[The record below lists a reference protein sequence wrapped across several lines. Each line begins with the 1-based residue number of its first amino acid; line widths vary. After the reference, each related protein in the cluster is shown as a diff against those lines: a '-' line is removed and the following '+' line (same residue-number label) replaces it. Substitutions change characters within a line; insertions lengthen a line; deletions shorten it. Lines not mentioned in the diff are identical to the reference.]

1 MLTPWNTAPRS
12 DTAPTHTAPTDT
24 APTDTRPAHTPRRAA
39 VAVAGLTALAGLAG
53 CGGAGADGPSGRM
66 DVVASF
72 YPAAWLAKEVG
83 GPNVAVQ
90 TLTRPGAEPHDL
102 ELTAKQVARIEKA
115 GLAVYVK
122 GVQPAVDDAVAKH
135 AKDTSLDAASL
146 VRTLPP
152 PAEDEEEHEGEHEH
166 GGKAHFDPHIWLDP
180 SRMATVAT
188 ALGGKLAAADPEHAA
203 AYKER
208 ANTVAAK
215 LTGLD
220 RRYRDGLRTCGR
232 RSIVTAHAA
241 FGYLAERYGLRQVSI
256 AGVDPTSEPSPRRLA
271 KLTGQIKAA
280 GATTVFTETLV
291 SPKVGEALAREA
303 GVRTAVLDP
312 VEGVESGSSDDY
324 MTIMEKNLAVLRPA
338 LGCS

>member
-12 DTAPTHTAPTDT
+12 DTAPTDT
-24 APTDTRPAHTPRRAA
+24 HPAHTPRRAA

-53 CGGAGADGPSGRM
+53 CGGAGADGPSGRL

-83 GPNVAVQ
+83 GPDVAVQ

-152 PAEDEEEHEGEHEH
+152 PAEDEEDHEHEH
-166 GGKAHFDPHIWLDP
+166 GGGKAHFDPHIWLDP

-271 KLTGQIKAA
+271 ELTGQIKAA

>member
-1 MLTPWNTAPRS
+1 MLTPWTTAPPS
-12 DTAPTHTAPTDT
+12 ETKAASSTPPASI
-24 APTDTRPAHTPRRAA
+24 TRTAA
-39 VAVAGLTALAGLAG
+39 VAVAGITALAGLTG
-53 CGGAGADGPSGRM
+53 CGGAGADGPSGRT

-72 YPAAWLAKEVG
+72 YPVAWLAKEVG
-83 GPNVAVQ
+83 GPDVAVQ
-90 TLTRPGAEPHDL
+90 TLTKPGAEPHDL
-102 ELTAKQVARIEKA
+102 ELTAKQVARIDKA
-115 GLAVYVK
+115 RLAVYVK

-135 AKDTSLDAASL
+135 AKDSSLDAASL

-152 PAEDEEEHEGEHEH
+152 PAEGEEEHEDGHEHEEGH
-166 GGKAHFDPHIWLDP
+166 GKAHYDPHVWLDP

-188 ALGGKLAAADPEHAA
+188 ALGGKLAAADPEHAT

-220 RRYRDGLRTCGR
+220 QHYRDGLKTCGR

-241 FGYLAERYGLRQVSI
+241 FGYLAERYGLRQVPI
-256 AGVDPTSEPSPRRLA
+256 AGVDPTSEPSPKRIA
-271 KLTGQIKAA
+271 ELTGQIKAA

-312 VEGVESGSSDDY
+312 VEGVASGSSDDY
-324 MTIMEKNLAVLRPA
+324 LTIMARNLATLRSA